1 MKPQESVTFS
11 QQQYQQLRKLVA
23 HGEGLTLEFKRK
35 ASFPEK
41 IVREMIAFA
50 NTKGGILLI
59 GIGDDGSIPG
69 LKHPEDDSHVLQ
81 LALKKCKPA
90 IVHTESFIPIG
101 NGRTVIQY
109 EIPESKK
116 KPHALVNGQ
125 RQESFVRV
133 EDKSIQAS
141 REMREIVK
149 RSQLKRDIR
158 FHYGEHERLLMQ
170 YLDSNANITLKKFS
184 ELSGLKKFY
193 ASRKLVLLVLADVLR
208 ITPHERGDLYS
219 LAFKAQAS
227 GMVHGR
233 NGL

>member
-59 GIGDDGSIPG
+59 GISDDGSIPG
-69 LKHPEDDSHVLQ
+69 LKHPEDDSHVLK

-90 IVHTESFIPIG
+90 IAHIETFIPVG

-109 EIPESKK
+109 EIPESNK

-141 REMREIVK
+141 REMREIIK
-149 RSQLKRDIR
+149 RSQQKKDIR

-193 ASRKLVLLVLADVLR
+193 ASRKLVLLVLSDVLR

-219 LAFKAQAS
+219 LAFRAQAS